1 MFDGHRPLV
10 VTMTIRAARPIS
22 SDSRPVARS
31 GMAVLVLVCACNGTT
46 KPIGQGD
53 DLIVDVEASLA
64 PPSPMQD
71 APYSEDSP
79 FGQVDAPYGSY
90 SSGTSAMLAVCAQC
104 ACASGT
110 YCFGGGT
117 GATPFSGSCGPV
129 AGRSGLE
136 IGCQAMPG
144 ACANEP
150 DCPCI
155 LAAIDPLLSCIAVC
169 VETPAGG
176 FTAYCPTP

>member
-1 MFDGHRPLV
+1 
-10 VTMTIRAARPIS
+10 MTTFAARQLS
-22 SDSRPVARS
+22 GDSRPVARP
-31 GMAVLVLVCACNGTT
+31 GIAVLVLVAACNWTA

-53 DLIVDVEASLA
+53 DLTVDVEASPA
-64 PPSPMQD
+64 PPATTAD
-71 APYSEDSP
+71 AAYGEDSP
-79 FGQVDAPYGSY
+79 FGQSDAPYGNY
-90 SSGTSAMLAVCAQC
+90 SSGTSAMLTACEQC
-104 ACASGT
+104 ACTSGM

-117 GATPFSGSCGPV
+117 GSMQFSGSCGP
-129 AGRSGLE
+129 APGQSGLE

-150 DCPCI
+150 TCPCI
-155 LAAIDPLLSCIAVC
+155 LAAIDPLLACVAVC

>member
-1 MFDGHRPLV
+1 MFDGNWPFV
-10 VTMTIRAARPIS
+10 VTMTIRAARQIS
-22 SDSRPVARS
+22 SNSRPVARP
-31 GMAVLVLVCACNGTT
+31 GIAVVVLVAACNGTA

-53 DLIVDVEASLA
+53 DLTVDVEASAA
-64 PPSPMQD
+64 PPAPTAD
-71 APYSEDSP
+71 ASYGEDSP

-117 GATPFSGSCGPV
+117 GSTQFSGSCGPSPD
-129 AGRSGLE
+129 RSGLE

-155 LAAIDPLLSCIAVC
+155 LAAIDPFLSCVAVC